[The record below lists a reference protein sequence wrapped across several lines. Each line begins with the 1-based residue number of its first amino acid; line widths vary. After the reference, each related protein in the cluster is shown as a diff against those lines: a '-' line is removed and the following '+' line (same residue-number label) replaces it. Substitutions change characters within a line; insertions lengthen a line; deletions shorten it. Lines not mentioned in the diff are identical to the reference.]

1 MQRGYKLLIS
11 GGGILA
17 LGIILIGI
25 TFVILKQQ
33 SFSINSSIETIS
45 PSKSMFKSSQVT
57 AGKKM
62 AIVVNYQPPDVP
74 LNIRVIQ
81 QPGLAKILDL
91 NFTHRLFTNFVPS
104 KDGMDNIMI
113 TNLGTKQVSANA
125 IFGSSEFFD
134 ATGQPKTALS
144 GMAIAGPLLS
154 FIGIIVLI
162 IGGIFLLKDSIRK
175 GKYNTGNNKWDKMN
189 NKKFIVFL
197 TD

>member
-45 PSKSMFKSSQVT
+45 PGKSIFKTSEVLV
-57 AGKKM
+57 GKKM
-62 AIVVNYQPPDVP
+62 AIVVNYQPSDVP
-74 LNIRVIQ
+74 LNIQVIQ
-81 QPGLAKILDL
+81 QPGLTKVLDL
-91 NFTHRLFTNFVPS
+91 NFTNRLFTNFMPN

-113 TNLGTKQVSANA
+113 TNLGTKQVSANT
-125 IFGSSEFFD
+125 IFGSNEFFD
-134 ATGQPKTALS
+134 AGGQPKTPLGAL
-144 GMAIAGPLLS
+144 AITGPFLS

-162 IGGIFLLKDSIRK
+162 IGGIFLLKDRIK
-175 GKYNTGNNKWDKMN
+175 GKRRDSSYNE
-189 NKKFIVFL
+189 
-197 TD
+197 

>member
-175 GKYNTGNNKWDKMN
+175 GKYNTGNNK
-189 NKKFIVFL
+189 
-197 TD
+197 